1 MGIWMEATMKLEEI
15 DKNVFVIDDGGDEDT
30 YAFVQGHER
39 ATRLAKRL
47 LDEYDQVR
55 IIAFED
61 LDYEQNGYLERDP
74 NTPNLSMCAYVAEHN
89 SWESYAP
96 QPIFNKKGRVIG
108 GVHLIEK

>member
-1 MGIWMEATMKLEEI
+1 MKIEEI
-15 DKNVFVIDDGGDEDT
+15 DKDVFVIDDGGDENT

-61 LDYEQNGYLERDP
+61 LDFEQNGYLERGPDVP
-74 NTPNLSMCAYVAEHN
+74 NRSMCAYVAQHN

-96 QPIFNKKGRVIG
+96 QPIFNKKGRVIK
-108 GVHLIEK
+108 GVYLIGK